1 MTRRFR
7 CDILLSSVT
16 FKPANYAHWFNQA
29 IERRKAEHPDRP
41 LIRISS
47 TFFWHL
53 SSDYD
58 LAPIPALQERARAL
72 RVDAINL
79 GKIDLEEE
87 TVYEPMKVGQQ
98 VIKYVLLLQLLE
110 NPRSEAPDS
119 ELKHIAL
126 MA

>member
-1 MTRRFR
+1 
-7 CDILLSSVT
+7 V
-16 FKPANYAHWFNQA
+16 
-29 IERRKAEHPDRP
+29 IEKRKVAFPTRP

-58 LAPIPALQERARAL
+58 LISIPALIDKAQAL
-72 RVDAINL
+72 RDAHAKA
-79 GKIDLEEE
+79 GKADGDEVL
-87 TVYEPMKVGQQ
+87 YQPMKVGQQ
-98 VIKYVLLLQLLE
+98 VAKYVVQTFLRISHDLIFI
-110 NPRSEAPDS
+110 PS